1 MSTGLRICNRGV
13 RVWSGRFQIFSEN
26 FRGDCEN
33 CILRNF
39 SGCFF
44 SRQDFFH
51 QDCFKNLRKNLQKFN
66 RISAWLPKLHP
77 LCAEEQFEWFFWRKC
92 NLTIFFEVWIKI
104 FLNCVEK
111 LWARSW
117 NFLLWVQRYKFWS
130 EKKLGFQHMFPD
142 FLFKLIG
149 HMLKLKFT
157 CSKENFENVFSEK
170 TLPVSELQ
178 NRSKNV
184 ADFCEKSHLGCQN
197 CTARIGKFFWGVC
210 VVWKKSFFTFE
221 LWVKSSRNFCSWY
234 TSMLCCQNSSQRIQN
249 YFFELFYGRI
259 SFSKIFSDFERNSF
273 RPLRT
278 L

>member
-66 RISAWLPKLHP
+66 RISAWLTKLHP

-130 EKKLGFQHMFPD
+130 EYKLGFQHMFPD

-197 CTARIGKFFWGVC
+197 CTARIGKFVLYGKNRSSLSNCELKVLGTSAVDTRQCC
-210 VVWKKSFFTFE
+210 VVKTPVNESKTTFLNFFMVEFH
-221 LWVKSSRNFCSWY
+221 
-234 TSMLCCQNSSQRIQN
+234 SQK
-249 YFFELFYGRI
+249 YF
-259 SFSKIFSDFERNSF
+259 
-273 RPLRT
+273 RT
-278 L
+278 LSETVSDR